1 MDLKDALTISLLGIG
16 VVFVGLIL
24 TSLLIYSFSISE
36 KISNLKLKK
45 TFKKE
50 ETSYI
55 SIENIGELEPDIL
68 AVITTVLEIEH
79 RLGLALMESRF
90 TFKNGTK
97 I

>member
-1 MDLKDALTISLLGIG
+1 MGLKDALTISLLGIG
-16 VVFVGLIL
+16 VVFIGLIL

-68 AVITTVLEIEH
+68 AVITTVLEIEY

>member
-45 TFKKE
+45 TFKTE
-50 ETSYI
+50 ETPYI
-55 SIENIGELEPDIL
+55 NIEKLEPDIL
-68 AVITTVLEIEH
+68 AVITTVLEIEN